1 MWSKIM
7 GSADGCYLYN
17 SYPLWYF
24 DEDGIED
31 YGGFEG
37 FAGWKKPN
45 AKQYAA

>member
-1 MWSKIM
+1 M

-37 FAGWKKPN
+37 FELYWNKIAIKIIK
-45 AKQYAA
+45 